1 MGLLASPLNQPP
13 ADGEQSPPCTLAK
26 EGKQEPPLSQEA
38 GTRQES
44 RDTAKGG
51 GRRAATNN
59 EKQWGRPCVRATRGR
74 AGRRKRAREGGPARH
89 VGPGFLS
96 LSRFFALFRVAA
108 ESEGRRIILS
118 VRPCVVWR
126 LNFVLRCYPAL
137 RCRGAAR
144 NGEVP
149 LYLGHCAS
157 WMCGKQG

>member
-1 MGLLASPLNQPP
+1 MKSNGGGRVCVRREVARG
-13 ADGEQSPPCTLAK
+13 GEK
-26 EGKQEPPLSQEA
+26 GH
-38 GTRQES
+38 G
-44 RDTAKGG
+44 KGG
-51 GRRAATNN
+51 GGA
-59 EKQWGRPCVRATRGR
+59 
-74 AGRRKRAREGGPARH
+74 ARH

-126 LNFVLRCYPAL
+126 LNFMLRCYPAL
-137 RCRGAAR
+137 RYRGAAR